1 MLITHGIVCRHF
13 FKIFVESSN
22 ARFHLML
29 ISNRW
34 YKNEHYSGIVSNEEV
49 ICNNDPNHNYND
61 TFTNIIFT
69 QKYTSNDHSEKC
81 TKKAIQFAVQDG
93 DNELIQLIREFNKK
107 KELKKIQEESDIR
120 QEQVLD
126 PLKHQAKGRPPTK

>member
-1 MLITHGIVCRHF
+1 MLIP
-13 FKIFVESSN
+13 N
-22 ARFHLML
+22 W
-29 ISNRW
+29 W
-34 YKNEHYSGIVSNEEV
+34 YKDKHYSGIFSNEEM
-49 ICNNDPNHNYND
+49 ICSNDPNHNYND

-69 QKYTSNDHSEKC
+69 QKYTLNNYSEKC
-81 TKKAIQFAVQDG
+81 SKQISQNRIKYSILMGEAKKAIQFAVQDG